1 MHLLPGL
8 PRSRRAVLGLGLLGA
23 LGGLTACSLRL
34 DVPPDVPTPAA
45 LDALRNDV
53 ARMLAATEAPTG
65 GGDPADLD
73 ALRAAAGP
81 EWAPPSELVTPT
93 SSPTPESYGFA
104 DGLSAVTEL
113 VLDRLP
119 EVIGGPAGQA
129 DSAGGR
135 GLAALVDIA
144 VGAVLALAPAD
155 SERAAALGR
164 RLAALPENAPDPA
177 GPGAGAAA
185 PSGSADAEDPE
196 PDDGGPEPD
205 GDPSATPAA
214 PGLEGFVRACYQAAY
229 GYERLA
235 VLHDAEDA
243 YGEFARAR
251 ITRLDDAAI
260 QGNELRETAG
270 LAAVGNEPAWQL
282 DPAPVDA
289 ESALRTATAV
299 EDLVAA
305 AALGLFETPG
315 AEYLG
320 TAQLWM
326 SADARARAGQRQLLR
341 YRITDAS
348 TASPAAGGG
357 A

>member
-1 MHLLPGL
+1 MHLLPDA

-23 LGGLTACSLRL
+23 VSGLTACSLRL
-34 DVPPDVPTPAA
+34 DVPPDVPTPDA
-45 LDALRNDV
+45 LDTLRNDV
-53 ARMLAATEAPTG
+53 ARVLAATQAPIA

-81 EWAPPSELVTPT
+81 EWAPPTELVTPT
-93 SSPTPESYGFA
+93 ASPTPESYGFA
-104 DGLSAVTEL
+104 DGLGAVAEL

-155 SERAAALGR
+155 AERAAALGG

-177 GPGAGAAA
+177 GPGAGAEA
-185 PSGSADAEDPE
+185 PTGTATDEPEQDGADAEPE
-196 PDDGGPEPD
+196 SDT
-205 GDPSATPAA
+205 SATPLV

-235 VLHDAEDA
+235 VFHDAEDA
-243 YGEFARAR
+243 YGEFARDR

-270 LAAVGNEPAWQL
+270 AGTVANEPAWRV

-289 ESALRTATAV
+289 ASALETAAAL

-320 TAQLWM
+320 AAQLWM

-348 TASPAAGGG
+348 TASPTADGG